1 VSQENTSSNSG
12 DSEIRKVAF
21 TNRTN
26 VYNSLLN
33 AVVDLDAV
41 VDLLKICVERTVLPI
56 FEAGQ

>member
-41 VDLLKICVERTVLPI
+41 DLLKICVERTVLPI